1 MSKNRFN
8 SFNENALKEFRSFK
22 KKMNYLVVAI
32 CAAVIFLLFKIT
44 ERRFSKSE
52 TKPAVKF
59 IVRDSVLV
67 FAGAA
72 IAFFLSEQATT
83 LAATTSAIAQ
93 DVFTDPP
100 F

>member
-1 MSKNRFN
+1 
-8 SFNENALKEFRSFK
+8 
-22 KKMNYLVVAI
+22 MNYLVVAI

-83 LAATTSAIAQ
+83 LAVTTSAIAQ